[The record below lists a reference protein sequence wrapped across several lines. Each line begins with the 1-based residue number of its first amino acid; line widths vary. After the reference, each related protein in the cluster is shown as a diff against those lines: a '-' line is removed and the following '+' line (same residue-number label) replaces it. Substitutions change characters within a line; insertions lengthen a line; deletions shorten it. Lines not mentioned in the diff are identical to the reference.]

1 MTRNLLTLLIAALAL
16 AQAMGAETT
25 PPPAT
30 QPAVAPDLSKPVWVI
45 LQCDTIKPHTWHTIP
60 KPLGEHIEYATTSK
74 PVTPGIYEYRFD
86 GRRLGAMVAG
96 TVTVKGPDS
105 KEHTC
110 QFLGGVE

>member
-1 MTRNLLTLLIAALAL
+1 MTRNLITLLIAGLAL

-60 KPLGEHIEYATTSK
+60 KPLGEHIEYVTTSK
-74 PVTPGIYEYRFD
+74 PVTPGTYEYRFD

-96 TVTVKGPDS
+96 TVTVKGPDG